1 MASGAHKDIPARLD
15 RNGGLS
21 AWRRGAGVRVL
32 YRVQVINAPAADAL
46 GLTFKN
52 NPKTDP
58 TAAAIGAQ
66 FGVLLFRL
74 AYLFL
79 MSIAG
84 SLIANK
90 GINLYFS
97 GLHGAPIHPP
107 QKRCPSRPKQ
117 ARSPHPNPLPN
128 LGEGI

>member
-1 MASGAHKDIPARLD
+1 MAAGTHKDIPARLI
-15 RNGGLS
+15 GMLVFLL
-21 AWRRGAGVRVL
+21 GVAALGFVFYTAYKL
-32 YRVQVINAPAADAL
+32 FNAPADTAL

-52 NPKTDP
+52 DPKTDP
-58 TAAAIGAQ
+58 TAAAIGAR
-66 FGVLLFRL
+66 FGFLLFRL

-97 GLHGAPIHPP
+97 GLQGAKPP
-107 QKRCPSRPKQ
+107 LAPPS
-117 ARSPHPNPLPN
+117 
-128 LGEGI
+128 

>member
-1 MASGAHKDIPARLD
+1 MPSGTQKDVIGRIIGMLVFL
-15 RNGGLS
+15 GGVAALGLVFS
-21 AWRRGAGVRVL
+21 IAYKL
-32 YRVQVINAPAADAL
+32 FNAPPETAL

-74 AYLFL
+74 AYLFI

-97 GLHGAPIHPP
+97 ALQGSPVNLLHRHNAAPAPEPP
-107 QKRCPSRPKQ
+107 VQT
-117 ARSPHPNPLPN
+117 LPAP
-128 LGEGI
+128 

>member
-1 MASGAHKDIPARLD
+1 MPSGTQKDVIGRIIGMLVF
-15 RNGGLS
+15 L
-21 AWRRGAGVRVL
+21 AGVAALGFVFSIAYKL
-32 YRVQVINAPAADAL
+32 FSAPPETAL

-58 TAAAIGAQ
+58 TAAAIGTQ
-66 FGVLLFRL
+66 FGALLLRL
-74 AYLFL
+74 GYLFL

-97 GLHGAPIHPP
+97 ALQGSPVSLLHRHAPAPEPP
-107 QKRCPSRPKQ
+107 TQT
-117 ARSPHPNPLPN
+117 LPAHD
-128 LGEGI
+128 